1 MLVKL
6 FGISIYDAL
15 IGADRNVDELCK
27 LINKPRSK
35 KEAKLYYKIDS
46 DDVNYKPENE
56 NDVSEV
62 EIQNILSHYKRLG
75 KNADKYVESFNN
87 IASQY
92 NDIQL
97 KVICKFLP
105 LNVRAVLEEKSPK
118 YQQIMAFNSKVT
130 DKLRKS
136 KITI

>member
-1 MLVKL
+1 MPLMNCDQNKL
-6 FGISIYDAL
+6 
-15 IGADRNVDELCK
+15 NV
-27 LINKPRSK
+27 IVQK

-46 DDVNYKPENE
+46 DNVNYKPENE

-62 EIQNILSHYKRLG
+62 EIQNILSHYNAFR

-87 IASQY
+87 IASQH

-97 KVICKFLP
+97 KSNLQTFLP

-118 YQQIMAFNSKVT
+118 LSNK
-130 DKLRKS
+130 
-136 KITI
+136 